1 MEGHVTYNVVMAQY
15 VVAVSGGV
23 DSVVLLDLLASGN
36 HEITV
41 AHVDHGIRPDSAAD
55 ARFVEGLARRYGHRF
70 ECVRLELGARASE
83 ELARHKR
90 YEFLYDV
97 ASRQKAMIV
106 TAHHADDLAETIA
119 INLRRGTGWRGL
131 AVLARPGIERPLLAY
146 SKEQI
151 YSYAIDH
158 RLEWVEDSTNSDT
171 KYLRNALRATL
182 RPRITDQAR
191 LTLKDLRDQQLVLKQ
206 QIAKETDELLHKQ
219 QTARHFFTHIP
230 AAVAV
235 ELLGSLIYQ
244 QTGIRPVYSQIERAL
259 LAIKTAK
266 PHSECHVGNKVAL
279 RFTTRFFSVEM
290 L

>member
-1 MEGHVTYNVVMAQY
+1 MAQY

-55 ARFVEGLARRYGHRF
+55 ARFVEGLASRYGYSF

-97 ASRQKAMIV
+97 ASRHKAMIV
-106 TAHHADDLAETIA
+106 TAHHADDLAETVA

-266 PHSECHVGNKVAL
+266 PHSKCHVGNKVAL